1 MHKVK
6 VKKLTGDDF
15 GISGSYADM
24 LNPSGYSFG
33 EQPVLFFRDMLQQN
47 LGNSTNASFSL
58 CAVYKRP
65 LIIDCSEY
73 HNYCSEAIMPL
84 DGDILMHVAP
94 AVPDDQPPVDQ
105 IEVFHVPKGTMVVIN
120 PGVWHQAAFPFNCES
135 VNILCIL
142 PERTYAI
149 DCHLRELPEDNQVEI
164 ELD

>member
-1 MHKVK
+1 
-6 VKKLTGDDF
+6 
-15 GISGSYADM
+15 
-24 LNPSGYSFG
+24 
-33 EQPVLFFRDMLQQN
+33 
-47 LGNSTNASFSL
+47 
-58 CAVYKRP
+58 
-65 LIIDCSEY
+65 
-73 HNYCSEAIMPL
+73 MPL

-149 DCHLRELPEDNQVEI
+149 DCHLRDLPEGKLVEI
-164 ELD
+164 ELE